1 MRALPAAVRWTLAL
15 AVAGVW
21 WWAVLRLALSPAR
34 AGAVEA
40 AVAAGGWGLGLLP
53 VHCAPPGAGA
63 AEGGGR
69 RAARAGAVAG
79 GGNAARGRRGGERA
93 PRTRDGHGYGPGWQ
107 RGHQ

>member
-53 VHCAPPGAGA
+53 VHCAAPGA
-63 AEGGGR
+63 AEGR
-69 RAARAGAVAG
+69 RSRRAG
-79 GGNAARGRRGGERA
+79 GGRGGEAGTPLGGDAGVSRH
-93 PRTRDGHGYGPGWQ
+93 RGRGTVHGYGPGWQ

>member
-53 VHCAPPGAGA
+53 VHCAAPGAA
-63 AEGGGR
+63 AGRR
-69 RAARAGAVAG
+69 RAARMGAGA
-79 GGNAARGRRGGERA
+79 GRRER
-93 PRTRDGHGYGPGWQ
+93 RSGKTRG
-107 RGHQ
+107 

>member
-1 MRALPAAVRWTLAL
+1 MPAAVRWTLAL
-15 AVAGVW
+15 VVAGVW

-63 AEGGGR
+63 AESRR
-69 RAARAGAVAG
+69 RAARVRAVVRRR
-79 GGNAARGRRGGERA
+79 ARYSGERRG
-93 PRTRDGHGYGPGWQ
+93 
-107 RGHQ
+107 